1 MLFFRLGNIGT
12 RPAVLL
18 RSHKMSA
25 VIQRISYHLVGH
37 CDCCDGY
44 RSLKYEDQELGF
56 LCLRCSE
63 HSIVAD
69 IELNFGGYNLCRPEP
84 RLKP

>member
-1 MLFFRLGNIGT
+1 
-12 RPAVLL
+12 
-18 RSHKMSA
+18 
-25 VIQRISYHLVGH
+25 LVGH

-69 IELNFGGYNLCRPEP
+69 IELNFGGYNLCRPE
-84 RLKP
+84 RKLKR